1 MMEGTGD
8 LGAALALAS
17 ARARIQKK
25 RWARISQRHDRK
37 TTGQDGTG
45 RGHVFCRLC
54 HQSKNTG
61 LRCALSRV
69 QRYRDLAVN

>member
-17 ARARIQKK
+17 ARARIKK
-25 RWARISQRHDRK
+25 RWARISQRHNRK

-69 QRYRDLAVN
+69 QRDLAVN